1 MMLLDTYTM
10 LCRAETARTCVGVY
24 DRGRYTVRLGTQSNV
39 IFWDTPWGVPANETF
54 LPQNLKEQGYHTA
67 MFGKWHVSSAH

>member
-1 MMLLDTYTM
+1 MT
-10 LCRAETARTCVGVY
+10 
-24 DRGRYTVRLGTQSNV
+24 GRYTVRLGTQSNV

-67 MFGKWHVSSAH
+67 MFGKWRKCAEIKRAPSCLTLAL

>member
-1 MMLLDTYTM
+1 MT
-10 LCRAETARTCVGVY
+10 
-24 DRGRYTVRLGTQSNV
+24 GRYTVRLGTQSNV

-67 MFGKWHVSSAH
+67 MFGKWRKF